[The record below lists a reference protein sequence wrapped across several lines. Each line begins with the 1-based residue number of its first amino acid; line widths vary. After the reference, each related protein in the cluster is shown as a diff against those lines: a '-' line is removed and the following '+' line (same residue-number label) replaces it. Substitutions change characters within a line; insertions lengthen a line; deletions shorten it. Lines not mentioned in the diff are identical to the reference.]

1 MSYTIEDGH
10 GRITEQT
17 VDNGDGTG
25 TRTVYDADGKPV
37 ETVEV
42 KDLPIEPPGEKN
54 RRSIEQRLTDDL
66 AAMQAI
72 IDTPNQSLDT
82 AALRKAVKDQARAP
96 RRLTATHSPPTT
108 APTER

>member
-1 MSYTIEDGH
+1 VSYTIEDGH

-25 TRTVYDADGKPV
+25 TLTRYDTDGKPV
-37 ETVEV
+37 ETVEI
-42 KDLPIEPPGEKN
+42 KGLPVEPPGEKN

-72 IDTPNQSLDT
+72 VDTPNASLDT
-82 AALRKAVKDQARAP
+82 AAMRQAVKAQARAL
-96 RRLTATHSPPTT
+96 RRIIRHVLAAYDGTD
-108 APTER
+108 